1 MKKLALFAVLCVSV
15 IGFSVGCSGDTATD
29 TPAAPAT
36 EGNGDAAAP
45 AATEGSD
52 TTETP
57 AAPAE

>member
-15 IGFSVGCSGDTATD
+15 IGFSVGCSDDTATD
-29 TPAAPAT
+29 TPAAT

-52 TTETP
+52 TSEP